1 MLNASSLK
9 WQNNTADSYMRTLS
23 IQMYR
28 WFCLELGRKWILQ
41 MKYGTL
47 IGIDELIH
55 KFPEEFLVVKFL
67 KWQESF
73 SLSSR
78 IVFSIKK
85 NIKQNHS

>member
-1 MLNASSLK
+1 
-9 WQNNTADSYMRTLS
+9 
-23 IQMYR
+23 
-28 WFCLELGRKWILQ
+28 
-41 MKYGTL
+41 MKSGTL